1 MFGWLR
7 GKQGGEK
14 DKSAPRSAGRAPGVS
29 NAAVADALKA
39 NDGSAASIA
48 SVRQTIASQ
57 QLDKRERAAAYRALA
72 SSVPYRNQRDNG
84 PDGDVMC
91 NMTSMAMSLEGL
103 GVGGDQNGE
112 QAENVL
118 DGERKGKGLSRYDE
132 YQRETLAESLGVDTR
147 TLKTPGFADG
157 AAAKDWYLANVAPRL
172 EDGAT
177 ATLGVEGGNGKGG
190 RFRHVIRLQWVED
203 GGLRVDD
210 PFGAGLT
217 TTDKTGENI
226 GYRAVNEKQG
236 QGGVGADGLMPWA
249 DVARMNA
256 NKYVQIYAAP
266 SRRSRG

>member
-7 GKQGGEK
+7 KKQSDGGEK
-14 DKSAPRSAGRAPGVS
+14 SGGRSTGRAAGVS

-39 NDGSAASIA
+39 NDGSAASVA
-48 SVRQTIASQ
+48 SVREVISAQ

-72 SSVPYRNQRDNG
+72 ASVPYRNQRDNG

-103 GVGGDQNGE
+103 GVGGDQNGK
-112 QAENVL
+112 QAENLL
-118 DGERKGKGLSRYDE
+118 DGKRSRKGLSRYDE
-132 YQRETLAESLGVDTR
+132 RQRETLADSLGVDAR

-157 AAAKDWYLANVAPRL
+157 AAAKEWYVANVAPRL

-177 ATLGVEGGNGKGG
+177 ATFGVEGGNGKGG

-210 PFGAGLT
+210 PFGAGLAP
-217 TTDKTGENI
+217 DKTGETV
-226 GYRAVNEKQG
+226 GYRALNDKQG
-236 QGGVGADGLMPWA
+236 QGGVGADGFMPWA

-266 SRRSRG
+266 SRRTRR